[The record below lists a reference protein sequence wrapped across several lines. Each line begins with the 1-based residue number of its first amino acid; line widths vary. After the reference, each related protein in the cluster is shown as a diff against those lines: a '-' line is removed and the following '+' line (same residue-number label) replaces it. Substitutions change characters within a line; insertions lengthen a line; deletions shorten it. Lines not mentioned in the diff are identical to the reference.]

1 MRNSQ
6 KRLFADLKLIDNDH
20 FIDSCKYSN
29 KMHFTRKRKMPLKNL
44 LLSIPFRKGKTL
56 YFELKYF
63 KEIFSM
69 NNTISKAG
77 YLKQRQ
83 KLNPI
88 AFLELMRF
96 HSKNFYKDKDSVKK
110 WNKYIILAVDGSS
123 CNVPL
128 TETNVSTYGNTSK
141 KGGKER
147 PQIGI
152 SCLYDVINRMII
164 DMKTTMC
171 KFDERCE
178 ALCHVDRASEVIGNL
193 PRIYIFDRGYPS
205 GTFLIDMMNRGERFI
220 IRLPSTVFKKEQKSM
235 KSNDECIDIVFD
247 KTRIKAQ
254 MNIGKQGNAEK
265 LEKTGSINLRFV
277 KIKLSSESDEYLITN
292 LPTKEISTEQLSQLY
307 KMRWKIESAFD
318 DMKNKL
324 ELENFTGST
333 PIIMEQDIYATGYL
347 YNIMND
353 IIQDAEKERND
364 TDDKYTYKMQINR
377 NVAVGVVKGDVI
389 RLLLEKNAAKR
400 KEIMENIIQEIN
412 KNILPVRTGRKF
424 CRTKGQLASKYSNVR
439 KRSY

>member
-1 MRNSQ
+1 M
-6 KRLFADLKLIDNDH
+6 
-20 FIDSCKYSN
+20 
-29 KMHFTRKRKMPLKNL
+29 
-44 LLSIPFRKGKTL
+44 
-56 YFELKYF
+56 
-63 KEIFSM
+63 
-69 NNTISKAG
+69 
-77 YLKQRQ
+77 
-83 KLNPI
+83 
-88 AFLELMRF
+88 
-96 HSKNFYKDKDSVKK
+96 
-110 WNKYIILAVDGSS
+110 DGSS

-205 GTFLIDMMNRGERFI
+205 GPFLIDMMNRGERFI